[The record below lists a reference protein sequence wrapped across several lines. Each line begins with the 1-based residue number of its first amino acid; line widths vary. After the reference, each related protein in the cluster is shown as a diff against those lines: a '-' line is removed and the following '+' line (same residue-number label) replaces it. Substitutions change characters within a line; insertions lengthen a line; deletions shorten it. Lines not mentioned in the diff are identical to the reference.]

1 MHRCSRFGLGLAVD
15 MLPISTCTS
24 DQAPDVYEGKDSQPG
39 ADEDCVGGAP
49 PPPAAGAEC
58 ARLMTDLV
66 VELIDT
72 KAI

>member
-15 MLPISTCTS
+15 MLPISTCRS
-24 DQAPDVYEGKDSQPG
+24 DQAPDVYEVKDAPAGHPG
-39 ADEDCVGGAP
+39 AAGAP